1 MAAER
6 TRTASFATL
15 AVGLVAGYVGLAFAL
30 GESYPL
36 SPLGMFASTQTAA
49 TRVVV
54 RTASGALAEVT
65 SFDAWSCDE
74 PLALQGLRSPL
85 PYSAQDERVMQ
96 YIRENGRSPGSPGE
110 PDREP
115 DGREP
120 VSLVRLVFHIR
131 RPGAPIES
139 EEHPLAACR
148 AWDRRQPS
156 SARPP
161 APASLEPSAAPAPSA
176 VPEGPR

>member
-1 MAAER
+1 MAAGR
-6 TRTASFATL
+6 TRAASFAAL
-15 AVGLVAGYVGLAFAL
+15 AAGLVAAYVGLAFAL

-36 SPLGMFASTQTAA
+36 SPLGMFASTQKAA

-96 YIRENGRSPGSPGE
+96 YIRENGRDPGS

-120 VSLVRLVFHIR
+120 VWLVRLVFHIPG
-131 RPGAPIES
+131 PGAPIES
-139 EEHPLAACR
+139 EEHPLVACR
-148 AWDRRQPS
+148 ARDRRHPS
-156 SARPP
+156 SDARPP
-161 APASLEPSAAPAPSA
+161 APAASPEAP
-176 VPEGPR
+176 R